1 MNKQII
7 QALALKNFSEAKQLV
22 FKFLYAKSALALD
35 EARLEV
41 ASSVFNT
48 LEEVDESLAT
58 TSGALIAGDRKKIP
72 GKVKKTTSVPKLASE
87 IDAEHQKYVSS
98 LKKEETEVQESNMK
112 EIDTDRLLK
121 KWRKDHVSNFHLRK
135 AKEKASRSPEQVKK
149 DADSD
154 AYSAAH
160 VKKTGK
166 RLGRID

>member
-1 MNKQII
+1 MHRKII
-7 QALALKNFSEAKQLV
+7 QSIMLEKFAKAKELV
-22 FKFLYAKSALALD
+22 FKSLYAKSALSLD
-35 EARLEV
+35 EARRGV
-41 ASSVFNT
+41 ASFVFNT
-48 LEEVDESLAT
+48 LEEE
-58 TSGALIAGDRKKIP
+58 
-72 GKVKKTTSVPKLASE
+72 E
-87 IDAEHQKYVSS
+87 EE
-98 LKKEETEVQESNMK
+98 EETEVQESNMK

-149 DADSD
+149 DADAD